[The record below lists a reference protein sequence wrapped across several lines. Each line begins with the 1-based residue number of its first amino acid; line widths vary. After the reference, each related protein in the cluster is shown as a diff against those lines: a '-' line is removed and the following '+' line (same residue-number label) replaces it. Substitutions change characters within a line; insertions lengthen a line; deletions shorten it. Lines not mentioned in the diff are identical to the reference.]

1 MKIILCPNPFRD
13 KGLKAAMEAQRVLSG
28 AGAKC
33 EYCFPF
39 PVEPG
44 NVGGLPANIKIKEL
58 KAELPDANFLV
69 CFGGDG
75 TILHAAKDASSYGV
89 PIIGVN
95 MGSVGFMA
103 ELEQNEI
110 AKLRRLVSGD
120 YKMESRMLLDV
131 RVLREG
137 RTLFRSMALNDA
149 VVTKGG
155 VARVIDLQIYGD
167 KSLIC
172 NVFGDGVIV
181 ATPTG
186 STAYSLSA
194 GGPIVEPMAENIIM
208 TPISAHTLQ
217 AKAMVLDKNRFIQ
230 VVLPKN
236 SRKMAYLSVDGGKS
250 FKLYPGDTVQV
261 TRSRRSLSLVKLS
274 DKSFYEVINRKLERR
289 IRQ

>member
-1 MKIILCPNPFRD
+1 
-13 KGLKAAMEAQRVLSG
+13 
-28 AGAKC
+28 
-33 EYCFPF
+33 
-39 PVEPG
+39 
-44 NVGGLPANIKIKEL
+44 
-58 KAELPDANFLV
+58 
-69 CFGGDG
+69 
-75 TILHAAKDASSYGV
+75 
-89 PIIGVN
+89 

-103 ELEQNEI
+103 ELEQNETT
-110 AKLRRLVSGD
+110 KLRRLLSGD
-120 YKMESRMLLDV
+120 YKMENRMLLDV
-131 RVLREG
+131 RVLRDG

-167 KSLIC
+167 KSLIS

-194 GGPIVEPMAENIIM
+194 GGPIVEPTAENIIM

-250 FKLYPGDTVQV
+250 FKLVPGGP
-261 TRSRRSLSLVKLS
+261 
-274 DKSFYEVINRKLERR
+274 
-289 IRQ
+289 